1 MKQIL
6 LIDDN
11 VTQLGVREAILRAS
25 GFDVAFAASAES
37 AVALLRSAPL
47 QFGLIISDH
56 FLTGVTGVDVVRQVR
71 SFLPLIPIIIIS
83 GMPNLEPE
91 YEGLNVIVRQKPIP
105 PPDLIALASSQF
117 RAA

>member
-1 MKQIL
+1 M
-6 LIDDN
+6 
-11 VTQLGVREAILRAS
+11 REAILRAS
-25 GFDVAFAASAES
+25 GFDVAFATSAEG

-56 FLTGVTGVDVVRQVR
+56 FLTGATGVDVVREVR
-71 SFLPLIPIIIIS
+71 SFLPFIPIIIIS
-83 GMPNLEPE
+83 GMPDLEPE

-105 PPDLIALASSQF
+105 PPDLIALADSQF